1 MILQEL
7 SFRRNFCNWVKM
19 SEPFSNVKQRVKL
32 RCGAKVLKCDVKENW
47 RYTKGQ
53 FFISVHLA
61 QTISVRQN
69 SLVLQFARQT
79 RRNVRLRC
87 ILYSVI
93 FLSQTSY
100 MPVLHLLMWPEF
112 FLPDK
117 RPTRRDVWPSKRDG
131 RNGLWCKTL
140 CLLPGVESFFQRNVQ
155 VCLLQRGS
163 VSVQVQVRFWLRVA
177 IILRHSQN
185 CK

>member
-1 MILQEL
+1 MLRKIGATPKASSSYPFFWPRLFQSDKTVL
-7 SFRRNFCNWVKM
+7 FFSSPVRPDVM
-19 SEPFSNVKQRVKL
+19 SGS
-32 RCGAKVLKCDVKENW
+32 DVFYIQLFFLA
-47 RYTKGQ
+47 RQ
-53 FFISVHLA
+53 VICLFFIYL
-61 QTISVRQN
+61 
-69 SLVLQFARQT
+69 
-79 RRNVRLRC
+79 C
-87 ILYSVI
+87 G
-93 FLSQTSY
+93 
-100 MPVLHLLMWPEF
+100 PDF
-112 FLPDK
+112 FCQK